1 MHRSL
6 NICLF
11 VRSEP
16 YEPKPVLG
24 AALTVVRGKPTDMDL
39 VRVETRSQV
48 STSLFPSP
56 VSRYLVSRYNATHT
70 HIFQH
75 LRTQIVFSFL
85 SVGWGL
91 ISDIDIESERL
102 RMIGYQRFTIWS
114 LHRLISL
121 RTYHGTVS
129 YQRVHQT
136 HASTSMAHPHNSY
149 AAKSPL
155 SNGIGGAGHHHH
167 QQSAANSTNSS
178 GGIRPLMKHSMSCGN
193 QLDCDVCHGDG
204 DCDACDTGF
213 GDVLTL
219 ETQLGQPSP
228 GYYRPR
234 LDSWYSA
241 TSRKSAYYSTAD
253 SMYQSVAERLSNG
266 GGDAGVDC
274 VDGPASESKT
284 PAQMYGPAS
293 RLPALTAPVPDGWT
307 VERGEFV
314 MVHAS
319 YQTHIGSDCFFAPQS
334 QLNDGLIWLCV
345 IRAGATRPDLL
356 KFLLGMSNGTHL
368 PQQNRFIEMIPVT
381 AFRIE
386 PMEVGMG
393 GASGTA
399 TEAAGAATAS
409 AEQGHGHFTV
419 DGERVE
425 YGPIQGEVVPGLA
438 QVMAPIYTT

>member
-1 MHRSL
+1 M
-6 NICLF
+6 
-11 VRSEP
+11 
-16 YEPKPVLG
+16 
-24 AALTVVRGKPTDMDL
+24 LTVWRII
-39 VRVETRSQV
+39 
-48 STSLFPSP
+48 
-56 VSRYLVSRYNATHT
+56 A
-70 HIFQH
+70 
-75 LRTQIVFSFL
+75 QIIYSFL

-129 YQRVHQT
+129 YQRATTPTATTATPSSQQATKFHPMNGGTVAYAQHQHQT
-136 HASTSMAHPHNSY
+136 SET
-149 AAKSPL
+149 
-155 SNGIGGAGHHHH
+155 IGG
-167 QQSAANSTNSS
+167 S

-193 QLDCDVCHGDG
+193 QLDCVECNGDG
-204 DCDACDTGF
+204 DCEACDTGF
-213 GDVLTL
+213 GDVLAL

-266 GGDAGVDC
+266 GGIDSPDA
-274 VDGPASESKT
+274 ASKV

-293 RLPALTAPVPDGWT
+293 GLPAITAPVPDDWT
-307 VERGEFV
+307 VEHGEFV

-319 YQTHIGSDCFFAPQS
+319 YQTHIGADCFFAPQS

-345 IRAGATRPDLL
+345 IRAGATRQDLL

-368 PQQNRFIEMIPVT
+368 SQQNRFIEMIPVT
-381 AFRIE
+381 AFRID
-386 PMEVGMG
+386 PDTAQG
-393 GASGTA
+393 GPANGGNGGRS
-399 TEAAGAATAS
+399 AS
-409 AEQGHGHFTV
+409 AAAAAAEMEHGHFTV

-425 YGPIQGEVVPGLA
+425 YGPIQAEVVPGLA